1 MAALHHLRADPAS
14 RRPDDIE
21 TGPSTLFPS
30 TLGPLARRTIVNDD
44 AYGRLDQEKRG
55 KSVMRILH
63 LGFEDHRRP
72 GSGGGSRVN
81 REINRR
87 LAKKHRVTVLTASY
101 PGARDRVEDGVR
113 YIPTGVGTGYFS
125 SIVSY
130 FAALPFAVRR
140 FECDLVVEDFGA
152 PISSA
157 LVPFWT
163 NRPLVGHVQWLHAR
177 EMARQYH
184 VPFHLVESFGVP
196 RYRQLIAN
204 SEDLANDLRR
214 RNPTAAVHV
223 VEPGIDRSLLAI
235 EEPKG
240 TDLVYIGRLE
250 THGKGLDLLIDA
262 FTMAK
267 DRIDNQLLI
276 VGGGR
281 DRRKLEKLVESRGL
295 LGRVEFTGRVSEEA
309 KMSILRRAQLVLM
322 PSRFETYGLVALE
335 AHVAGTPVLAFDI
348 PSLRE
353 HIPSDTGTSVRSF
366 DATAYSEALATLAN
380 DPERCRQLGHLA
392 REAARNMN
400 WDRAAAEY
408 ESIYQHVV
416 ATAG

>member
-1 MAALHHLRADPAS
+1 
-14 RRPDDIE
+14 
-21 TGPSTLFPS
+21 
-30 TLGPLARRTIVNDD
+30 
-44 AYGRLDQEKRG
+44 
-55 KSVMRILH
+55 MRILH

-87 LAKKHRVTVLTASY
+87 LAKKHLVTVLTASY

-113 YIPTGVGTGYFS
+113 YIPTGVGAGYFS

-235 EEPKG
+235 EEPRG

-353 HIPSDTGTSVRSF
+353 HIPSDTGTLARSF
-366 DATAYSEALATLAN
+366 DVTAYSEALATLAN

-408 ESIYQHVV
+408 EFIYQEVV